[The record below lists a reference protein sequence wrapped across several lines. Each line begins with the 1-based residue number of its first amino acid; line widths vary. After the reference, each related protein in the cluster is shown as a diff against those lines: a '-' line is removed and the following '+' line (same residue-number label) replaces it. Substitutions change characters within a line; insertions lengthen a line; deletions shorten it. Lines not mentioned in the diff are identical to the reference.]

1 MTQATERAAKNTK
14 RAKTSGRLES
24 ASSNSLA
31 LAARTYVALLRGI
44 NVGTANRVAM
54 LALRNV
60 LSGVGFAHVRTLLAS
75 GNVVFNATPTPEATL
90 AQQIEAAVAKHLNID
105 TRAVVL
111 TLEQLNAIVAGAP
124 LRQAAQDPS
133 RLLVA
138 CGLTAANLKQL
149 QPLAARDW
157 SPEQLTLTTKA
168 AYAWCPDGISAGEL
182 AESMFTATGKSGTTR
197 NISTLAK
204 LQALA
209 RE

>member
-1 MTQATERAAKNTK
+1 MTQTTARAAKSTK
-14 RAKTSGRLES
+14 RAKTSARVEATGS
-24 ASSNSLA
+24 QSLA
-31 LAARTYVALLRGI
+31 RAARTYIALLRGI

-54 LALRNV
+54 LTLRNV

-75 GNVVFNATPTPEATL
+75 GNVVFNAIPTPETTL
-90 AQQIEAAVAKHLNID
+90 AQQIEAAVAKHLKVD

-111 TLEQLNAIVAGAP
+111 TLQQLNAVVAGAP

-138 CGLTAANLKQL
+138 CGLTAADMKQL

-157 SPEQLTLTTKA
+157 SPEQLMLTTKA

-182 AESMFTATGKSGTTR
+182 AESLFAAIGKHCTTR
-197 NISTLAK
+197 NISTLVK